1 MGRTRRGLSGATRDA
16 RVRRNEKLEIPAHP
30 GSGKGLCWH
39 TAALRGSTLVEPIDT
54 PRDTH
59 SSLSESCAA
68 LLLSLYVA
76 HNHSRNLSSTCSPMR
91 VWRGCAWL
99 SVTHT
104 RACIT
109 PTHKHNNH
117 ATYALFVARMPLARK
132 PFSPPA
138 RSSHLA
144 IVTPAILPQQT
155 ISSRPLHHAR
165 WGRCVRGRIRAWA
178 HPCAGAPFSAK
189 LPPPLQSLSC
199 GPPAHRA
206 TTPPHVDPP
215 LVVPAVAAVVGCA
228 PRAAACSLAL
238 SPAGGALTPPGLMTN
253 APPGP
258 RLTPLG
264 ACRAPRR
271 RP

>member
-1 MGRTRRGLSGATRDA
+1 
-16 RVRRNEKLEIPAHP
+16 
-30 GSGKGLCWH
+30 
-39 TAALRGSTLVEPIDT
+39 
-54 PRDTH
+54 
-59 SSLSESCAA
+59 
-68 LLLSLYVA
+68 
-76 HNHSRNLSSTCSPMR
+76 MR

-155 ISSRPLHHAR
+155 ISSRPLHPRSQPRGGA
-165 WGRCVRGRIRAWA
+165 GACACASVRGRIRARAHPCAGASVRGRIRARA

>member
-1 MGRTRRGLSGATRDA
+1 VGCG
-16 RVRRNEKLEIPAHP
+16 V
-30 GSGKGLCWH
+30 
-39 TAALRGSTLVEPIDT
+39 V
-54 PRDTH
+54 
-59 SSLSESCAA
+59 
-68 LLLSLYVA
+68 VA
-76 HNHSRNLSSTCSPMR
+76 
-91 VWRGCAWL
+91 CAWL
-99 SVTHT
+99 ASVTHT

-109 PTHKHNNH
+109 PTHNNH

-165 WGRCVRGRIRAWA
+165 WGRCVRGRIRARAHPCASVRGRIRARA
-178 HPCAGAPFSAK
+178 HPCAGAPFSAR